1 MPPTDNAPRR
11 PKPKKPSGA
20 KARRDAAIWR
30 AVQAN
35 AAKQQAAKRKTPAQP
50 TKRGLLENAFAQVAG
65 TTKGVASS
73 VGRGDSPA
81 QTQRSVQRNI
91 RQVARRRAVREYTQ
105 LPREQRSRVAAA
117 AQKRVAAGRGSEQD
131 RLVVQAHQARTAND
145 GGRSRRAVQAANA
158 RHDRAAQAARGR
170 QLQDLIAGIGPKER
184 NEQDA
189 AAPKPKKDKSLFS
202 RLVDDAK
209 SAPGDLVEGTKKNV
223 ASLVKGAA
231 DATNAAGNAVIKL
244 SEFDP
249 LNTETDT
256 RKAMQAGTD
265 PSGAAKAAVAAP
277 KVLANVARV
286 SADDPSQ
293 LTRAVKDVASMVKDL
308 PAGVV
313 ATAKDPAGAA
323 SATVK
328 DFKRRYGPLLEGKDE
343 EFRARL
349 KKEGIAP
356 EVVDSLGLLSGESA
370 AGARAVS
377 ATSKAVARTTKAG
390 SRVNRAANRVE
401 RFVNEPRPDLVRTT
415 NVATPQRKAKGLGGI
430 AAQRL
435 LDRRREARVQRETT
449 EAVAKRGGTP
459 SNVSARRARNLDR
472 KVEARGVG
480 DGVRGPLPKAGQVA
494 PLRAAA
500 RDRKVRRSTAV
511 VASVGFRRLERL
523 QNELTRDAE
532 RRFQSLSKVEQR
544 AAVHALEGTINPADA
559 AASLRAIDKRVA
571 SIKAWRNEIKRD
583 DPERWKKEYAPLLG
597 KENSDEVVQ
606 LTRLRA
612 DIERAPDKVLSP
624 RLTQFVEGEQQRRP
638 RVERVAGD
646 SLRPSTILAR
656 RFAPAGELT
665 GTRVAYAPRRA
676 ALERLETMTPN
687 AALQQIGNEIKR
699 ARARRTPGEPS
710 SKVQDLAMEARA
722 VQQISQ
728 EYAPTKRMPA
738 AALDKAR
745 TIEAERFAKNTRT
758 AARAQGLGDI
768 EPVFVKHRKR
778 DTAGA
783 GMRAIGGAERGA
795 MAGAKK
801 SDMSL
806 FRRGFRD
813 TSDRAYA
820 LGMQESAKRSVQWR
834 MVNELVQ
841 DHVPKWSRGKNNRGL
856 TLKEFETAPDAQLLD
871 PKDWVAW
878 RAGREEAHPDSD
890 LPDDTDPI
898 TDRDA
903 VGLKDI
909 TSVDWSTSDRF
920 FVVPMSA
927 FNEMKRGQGG
937 AESVSRV
944 GSRITGLQSQAIL
957 GSNPAYGVRQVLQ
970 TVPLTTVAVGGRV
983 LDAAFWRNLKAYR
996 RAAKLQ
1002 PEQWNDVLD
1011 VIGVRSKSADA
1022 VRSVRRGDK
1031 LDVKR
1036 FEGALVNTWG
1046 GLFGARVRDYF
1057 VSPRN
1062 SPGPAGTASQ
1072 AGRTAGK
1079 VALTPFRMIRD
1090 GNMMIDAWQDRFART
1105 LALAAKDAKMSK
1117 EAASRFGDELAAST
1131 AAQAKRMG
1139 PLAAAL
1145 DLPPDQLARVS
1156 RSPEFRK
1163 LAYEAADGV
1172 TKWLGDYANYTQRE
1186 QKIGRAFVPFYGFAR
1201 HSTRLLVYTLPLE
1214 HPFVFAAVLS
1224 QAGVQQRQKEQML
1237 RDYMKKVGREG
1248 DIPDM
1253 LDGLVLTAN
1262 GGGEL
1267 ETVDARWL
1275 NPLTGPV
1282 FEALSSDPATATT
1295 GVATPLIKGVLE
1307 TAFETNAF
1315 TKQRLSN
1322 ADGMSGPSN
1331 KLSGLDKGRVITNRV
1346 LMSMFPFRAWNELQ
1360 NGEKGKLTDTSLPF
1374 SPTPYP
1380 YKPLQS
1386 GKPSAAMERNDKKI
1400 AEAKRQGT
1408 SERLLD
1414 SVVPL
1419 RGKSAASLLNSA
1431 EYEKQ
1436 NKDGKAPAKKKRK
1449 PASGGGFGGGGAFGS
1464 GSFGGGGGF

>member
-131 RLVVQAHQARTAND
+131 RLVVQTHQARTAND
-145 GGRSRRAVQAANA
+145 GGRSRGAVQAANA
-158 RHDRAAQAARGR
+158 RHDRAAEAARGR

-184 NEQDA
+184 NERDT

-265 PSGAAKAAVAAP
+265 PSGAAKALVAAP

-401 RFVNEPRPDLVRTT
+401 RFVNEPRPDRVLSE
-415 NVATPQRKAKGLGGI
+415 NVAKKQKKSKGLVGTGVNR
-430 AAQRL
+430 AVDAS
-435 LDRRREARVQRETT
+435 RRRRVNQELLQ
-449 EAVAKRGGTP
+449 AAAKRGQVP
-459 SNVSARRARNLDR
+459 ANVKPRKARKLLHSA
-472 KVEARGVG
+472 EADNVG
-480 DGVRGPLPKAGQVA
+480 NGVRGVLPKENQVA
-494 PLRAAA
+494 PRSAKLRNLAVQRATA
-500 RDRKVRRSTAV
+500 RT
-511 VASVGFRRLERL
+511 ASVGFRRLERL

-559 AASLRAIDKRVA
+559 AASLRAIDKRVRA
-571 SIKAWRNEIKRD
+571 IKAERARVKRD
-583 DPERWKKEYAPLLG
+583 DPERYAEEYAPLLG
-597 KENSDEVVQ
+597 KENADELVQ
-606 LTRLRA
+606 LSKLRA
-612 DIERAPDKVLSP
+612 TIAANPDRVLSP
-624 RLTQFVEGEQQRRP
+624 KLREFVAGEQQRRP
-638 RVERVAGD
+638 RVERVAGE
-646 SLRPSTILAR
+646 SVRPSTMAAR
-656 RFAPAGELT
+656 RYAPLGELT
-665 GTRVAYAPRRA
+665 GTRGAYEPRRA
-676 ALERLETMTPN
+676 AIGRLEEKAP
-687 AALQQIGNEIKR
+687 ASVLKDIGSEIKA
-699 ARARRTPGEPS
+699 ARSGGASKGVVARL
-710 SKVQDLAMEARA
+710 QAEARA
-722 VQQISQ
+722 VRQISNGK
-728 EYAPTKRMPA
+728 APSRRMAPED
-738 AALDKAR
+738 LDFAR
-745 TIEAERFAKNTRT
+745 TAEASSFVTSTKKL
-758 AARAQGLGDI
+758 AAAQGLGDVD
-768 EPVFVKHRKR
+768 PVFVKHRKR
-778 DTAGA
+778 DTGGA
-783 GMRAIGGAERGA
+783 GMRAVGGAERGA
-795 MAGAKK
+795 VAGPKK
-801 SDMSL
+801 SDLSL
-806 FRRGFRD
+806 FRKGFRD

-820 LGMQESAKRSVQWR
+820 LGMQESAKRAVQWR
-834 MVNELVQ
+834 MVDELVQ
-841 DHVPKWSRGKNNRGL
+841 DHVPEWSRGKNGKGL
-856 TLKEFETAPDAQLLD
+856 TLRQFETASERKLLD
-871 PKDWVAW
+871 PKDWTAW
-878 RAGREEAHPDSD
+878 RAGRERAHPDDDARVNDDADFESVPLSD
-890 LPDDTDPI
+890 VTSTDWALQGQ
-898 TDRDA
+898 TFYA
-903 VGLKDI
+903 VP
-909 TSVDWSTSDRF
+909 TA
-920 FVVPMSA
+920 A
-927 FNEMKRGQGG
+927 FNEMKRSRGPADVAAARFSRFTG
-937 AESVSRV
+937 A
-944 GSRITGLQSQAIL
+944 QSNLIL
-957 GSNPAYGVRQVLQ
+957 ATNPAYGVRQVLQ
-970 TVPLTTVAVGGRV
+970 TMPLTLISVGSR
-983 LDAAFWRNLKAYR
+983 LTDPAFRRNLQAYK

-1002 PEQWNDVLD
+1002 PDQWSDVLD

-1022 VRSVRRGDK
+1022 VRSVKRADR

-1036 FEGALVNTWG
+1036 FEGALVHTWG
-1046 GLFGARVRDYF
+1046 GLFGAPVKDYF
-1057 VSPRN
+1057 VAQRR
-1062 SPGPAGTASQ
+1062 SPGGAGTASQ
-1072 AGRTAGK
+1072 VGRTAGK
-1079 VALTPFRMIRD
+1079 VALTPFRLMRD
-1090 GNMMIDAWQDRFART
+1090 GNMMLDAWQDRFARVA
-1105 LALAAKDAKMSK
+1105 ALAAQDARMAKGP
-1117 EAASRFGDELAAST
+1117 ADRFGKEVADAT
-1131 AAQAKRMG
+1131 AAQAKRIG

-1145 DLPPDQLARVS
+1145 GLPPAELDNLARSREFRQLAN
-1156 RSPEFRK
+1156 
-1163 LAYEAADGV
+1163 EAADGI
-1172 TKWLGDYANYTQRE
+1172 TKWLGDYANYTQLE
-1186 QKIGRAFVPFYGFAR
+1186 QKSIRAVLPFYGFAR
-1201 HSTRLLVYTLPLE
+1201 HSTRLLVYTLPVE

-1224 QAGVQQRQKEQML
+1224 QVGVQQRKKEQLL
-1237 RDYMKKVGREG
+1237 RDYMKKIGREG

-1253 LDGLVLTAN
+1253 LDGLMLTAD
-1262 GGGEL
+1262 GGGKL
-1267 ETVDARWL
+1267 ETVDWRWM

-1282 FEALSSDPATATT
+1282 FEALSSDPGSATT
-1295 GVATPLIKGVLE
+1295 GAMTPILKGALE
-1307 TAFETNAF
+1307 TMFETNAF
-1315 TKQRLSN
+1315 TKQRLTN
-1322 ADGMSGPSN
+1322 ADGASGPSN
-1331 KLSGLDKGRVITNRV
+1331 PLTGVDKSRVVLNRFLS
-1346 LMSMFPFRAWNELQ
+1346 SMFPFRAYNDWK
-1360 NGEKGKLTDTSLPF
+1360 NGEKGKLADTSLPF
-1374 SPTPYP
+1374 DAVPMP

-1386 GKPSAAMERNDKKI
+1386 GKPSAGMERNTKRID
-1400 AEAKRQGT
+1400 EAKRQGT
-1408 SERLLD
+1408 TERLLD
-1414 SVVPL
+1414 SVVPF
-1419 RGKSAASLLNSA
+1419 RGKSGMSLLNSA